1 MKPIENVN
9 TIEVVNLVKDY
20 GHNRGVFDISFKIN
34 SGDCFGF
41 LGPNGAGK
49 STTIRH
55 LMGFSK
61 PDSGKCLIN
70 NKDPLKYHDEIFSLV
85 GYLPGEIALPQSLT
99 GEEFFKMQAHL
110 KNVQDLNF
118 ANNIIKKFNV
128 VLDIKCAEMSLGMK
142 RRLAILNCF
151 MNDPDILILDEPTSG
166 LDLNMQQEF
175 VNFINE
181 EKMRGKT
188 ILFSSHLF
196 NEVHD
201 TCNRIAIIKDGKI
214 VSEFNEQVFL
224 KSSVKTYLIT
234 FSTLHGLNGFLRNFK
249 YINEKVVDEHNLTLK
264 ISFDVKHSNEF
275 LKILSRYKIYD
286 MKEIKET
293 LEDKFLSFY
302 NENKTFEGVWKKI

>member
-49 STTIRH
+49 STTIIH

-61 PDSGKCLIN
+61 PDSGKCLIKD
-70 NKDPLKYHDEIFSLV
+70 KDPLKYHDEIFSFV

-118 ANNIIKKFNV
+118 ANNIIKRFNV
-128 VLDIKCAEMSLGMK
+128 VLDIRCAEMSLGMK

-166 LDLNMQQEF
+166 LDLDMQQEF

-181 EKMRGKT
+181 EKKRGKT

-214 VSEFNEQVFL
+214 VSEFNEQDFL

-234 FSTLHGLNGFLRNFK
+234 FSTLQGLNGFIRNFK
-249 YINEKVVDEHNLTLK
+249 YINEEVVDKHNLTLK

>member
-61 PDSGKCLIN
+61 PDSGKCLIS
-70 NKDPLKYHDEIFSLV
+70 NKDPLKYHDEIFSFV

-99 GEEFFKMQAHL
+99 GEEFFKMQVHL

-118 ANNIIKKFNV
+118 ANNIIKRFNV
-128 VLDIKCAEMSLGMK
+128 VLDIRCSEMSLGMK

-181 EKMRGKT
+181 EKKRGKT

-214 VSEFNEQVFL
+214 VSEFNEQDFL

-249 YINEKVVDEHNLTLK
+249 YINEKIIDENNLTLK
-264 ISFDVKHSNEF
+264 ITFDVKHSNEF
-275 LKILSRYKIYD
+275 LKILTRYKIYD

-302 NENKTFEGVWKKI
+302 NENKTFEGV

>member
-34 SGDCFGF
+34 GGDCFGF

-61 PDSGKCLIN
+61 PDSGKCLIKD
-70 NKDPLKYHDEIFSLV
+70 KDPLKYHDEIFSFV

-118 ANNIIKKFNV
+118 ANNIIKRFNV
-128 VLDIKCAEMSLGMK
+128 VLDIRCSEMSLGMK

-166 LDLNMQQEF
+166 LDLDMQQEF

-181 EKMRGKT
+181 EKKRGKT

-214 VSEFNEQVFL
+214 VSEFNEQDFL

-234 FSTLHGLNGFLRNFK
+234 FSTLQGLNGFIRNFK
-249 YINEKVVDEHNLTLK
+249 YINEEVVDKHNLTLK

-302 NENKTFEGVWKKI
+302 NENKTFEGV

>member
-34 SGDCFGF
+34 GGDCFGF

-61 PDSGKCLIN
+61 PDSGKCLIKD
-70 NKDPLKYHDEIFSLV
+70 KDPLKYHDEIFSFV

-118 ANNIIKKFNV
+118 ANNIIKRFNV
-128 VLDIKCAEMSLGMK
+128 VLDIRCSEMSLGMK

-166 LDLNMQQEF
+166 LDLDMQQEF

-181 EKMRGKT
+181 EKKRGKT

-214 VSEFNEQVFL
+214 VSEFNEQDFL

-234 FSTLHGLNGFLRNFK
+234 FSTLQGLNGFIRNFK
-249 YINEKVVDEHNLTLK
+249 YINEEVVDKHNLTLK

>member
-34 SGDCFGF
+34 GGDCFGF

-70 NKDPLKYHDEIFSLV
+70 DKDPLKYHDEIFSFV

-118 ANNIIKKFNV
+118 ANNIIKRFNV
-128 VLDIKCAEMSLGMK
+128 VLDIRCSEMSLGMK

-166 LDLNMQQEF
+166 LDLDMQQEF

-181 EKMRGKT
+181 EKKRSKT

-201 TCNRIAIIKDGKI
+201 TCNRIA
-214 VSEFNEQVFL
+214 
-224 KSSVKTYLIT
+224 
-234 FSTLHGLNGFLRNFK
+234 
-249 YINEKVVDEHNLTLK
+249 
-264 ISFDVKHSNEF
+264 
-275 LKILSRYKIYD
+275 
-286 MKEIKET
+286 
-293 LEDKFLSFY
+293 
-302 NENKTFEGVWKKI
+302 ENCI

>member
-34 SGDCFGF
+34 GGDCFGF

-61 PDSGKCLIN
+61 PDSGKCLIKD
-70 NKDPLKYHDEIFSLV
+70 KDPLKYHDEIFSFV

-118 ANNIIKKFNV
+118 ANNIIKRFNV
-128 VLDIKCAEMSLGMK
+128 VLDIRCAEMSLGMK

-151 MNDPDILILDEPTSG
+151 M
-166 LDLNMQQEF
+166 QQEF

-181 EKMRGKT
+181 EKKRGKT

-214 VSEFNEQVFL
+214 VSEFNERDFL

-234 FSTLHGLNGFLRNFK
+234 FSTLQGLNGFIRNFK
-249 YINEKVVDEHNLTLK
+249 YINEEVVDKHNLTLK

-302 NENKTFEGVWKKI
+302 NENKTFEGV

>member
-34 SGDCFGF
+34 GGDCFGF

-61 PDSGKCLIN
+61 PDSGRCLIKD
-70 NKDPLKYHDEIFSLV
+70 KDPLKYHDEIFSFV

-118 ANNIIKKFNV
+118 ANNIIKRFNV
-128 VLDIKCAEMSLGMK
+128 VLDIRCSEMSLGMK

-166 LDLNMQQEF
+166 LDLDMQQEF

-181 EKMRGKT
+181 EKKRSKT

-214 VSEFNEQVFL
+214 VSEFNEQDFL

-234 FSTLHGLNGFLRNFK
+234 FSTLQGLNGFIRNFK
-249 YINEKVVDEHNLTLK
+249 YINEEVVDKHNLTLK

-302 NENKTFEGVWKKI
+302 NENKTFEGV

>member
-34 SGDCFGF
+34 GGDCFGF

-61 PDSGKCLIN
+61 PDSGKCLIKD
-70 NKDPLKYHDEIFSLV
+70 KDPLKYHDEIFSFV

-118 ANNIIKKFNV
+118 ANNIIERFNV
-128 VLDIKCAEMSLGMK
+128 VLDIRCSEMSLGMK

-166 LDLNMQQEF
+166 LDLDMQQEF

-181 EKMRGKT
+181 EKKRGKT

-214 VSEFNEQVFL
+214 VSEFNEQDFL

-234 FSTLHGLNGFLRNFK
+234 FSTLQGLNGFIRNFK
-249 YINEKVVDEHNLTLK
+249 YINEEVVDKHNLTLN

-302 NENKTFEGVWKKI
+302 NENKTFEGV

>member
-34 SGDCFGF
+34 GGDCFGF

-70 NKDPLKYHDEIFSLV
+70 DKDPFKYHDEIFSFV

-118 ANNIIKKFNV
+118 ANNIIKRFNV
-128 VLDIKCAEMSLGMK
+128 VLDIRCSEMSLGMK

-166 LDLNMQQEF
+166 LDLDMQQEF

-181 EKMRGKT
+181 EKKRGKT

-214 VSEFNEQVFL
+214 VSEFNEQDFL

-234 FSTLHGLNGFLRNFK
+234 FSTLQGLNGFIRNFK
-249 YINEKVVDEHNLTLK
+249 YINEEVVDKHNLTLK

-302 NENKTFEGVWKKI
+302 NENKTFEGV

>member
-34 SGDCFGF
+34 GGDCFGF

-61 PDSGKCLIN
+61 PDSGKCLIKD
-70 NKDPLKYHDEIFSLV
+70 KDPLKYHDEIFSFV

-118 ANNIIKKFNV
+118 ANNIIERFNV
-128 VLDIKCAEMSLGMK
+128 VLDIRCSEMSLGMK

-166 LDLNMQQEF
+166 LDLDMQQEF

-181 EKMRGKT
+181 EKKRGKT

-214 VSEFNEQVFL
+214 VSEFNEQDFL

-234 FSTLHGLNGFLRNFK
+234 FSTLQGLNGFIRNFK
-249 YINEKVVDEHNLTLK
+249 YINEEVVDKHNLTLN

>member
-34 SGDCFGF
+34 GGDCFGF

-61 PDSGKCLIN
+61 PDSGKCLIKD
-70 NKDPLKYHDEIFSLV
+70 KDPLKYHDEIFSFV

-118 ANNIIKKFNV
+118 ANNIIKRFNV
-128 VLDIKCAEMSLGMK
+128 VLDIRCAEMSLGMK

-166 LDLNMQQEF
+166 LDLDMQQEF

-181 EKMRGKT
+181 EKKRGKT

-214 VSEFNEQVFL
+214 VSEFNERDFL

-234 FSTLHGLNGFLRNFK
+234 FSTLQGLNGFIRNFK
-249 YINEKVVDEHNLTLK
+249 YINEEVVDKHNLTLK

-302 NENKTFEGVWKKI
+302 NENKTFEGV